1 MIKYNK
7 VSQFKRLA
15 RVQGQGNACGKVQE
29 VRMTYIEFF
38 DKNASENIC
47 ACLSCAPDRVILLG
61 EISDEGDSQ
70 GERAAKMATAL
81 TSSPQR
87 FLAK

>member
-1 MIKYNK
+1 MIKCNK
-7 VSQFKRLA
+7 VPQFKRLD

-61 EISDEGDSQ
+61 ESTKVTHRVRGRQ
-70 GERAAKMATAL
+70 KWQL
-81 TSSPQR
+81 P
-87 FLAK
+87 